1 MNDKHDDVEVISKET
16 VFQGYFRID
25 RYKLK
30 HRRFNGGWT
39 GLITRELFER
49 GHAVVALL
57 YDPERDQVGLIEQ
70 FRVGALSAGWNPWQI
85 ECVAGIIEDGEDLED
100 VARRETQEE
109 AGVTATDLVKIGD
122 FLVTGGGSSETCAV
136 YCARIDAS
144 KVAGIHGLEAEDEDI
159 RVFTVSTD
167 EAYAMVRDGKI
178 RNSMAV
184 VAIQWLMLERDRLK
198 AQWA

>member
-1 MNDKHDDVEVISKET
+1 MNDKRDDVEVISKET

-39 GLITRELFER
+39 GVITRELFER

-57 YDPERDQVGLIEQ
+57 YDPQRDQVALIEQ

-85 ECVAGIIEDGEDLED
+85 ECVAGIIEDGEDLEQ
-100 VARRETQEE
+100 VALRESEEE
-109 AGVTATDLVKIGD
+109 AGVTPTDLVKIGD
-122 FLVTGGGSSETCAV
+122 YLATSGGSSETCAV
-136 YCARIDAS
+136 YCARIDS
-144 KVAGIHGLEAEDEDI
+144 SQVAGIHGVEAEDEDI
-159 RVFTVSTD
+159 RVFTVPVD
-167 EAYAMVRDGKI
+167 EAYRMVKDGKI

-184 VAIQWLMLERDRLK
+184 IAVQWLVLERENLK
-198 AQWA
+198 VQWA